1 MAILMKEPQA
11 LNSGSD
17 ERFRLLP
24 RGRNYRSRAVRSV
37 WRQPYALILA
47 ALLSFAGAPL
57 DWAQAEPSGEYQLKA
72 AFLFNFAKFVD
83 WPPSSFAS
91 PQSPFVVCILGPDP
105 FGHAID
111 EVLKGKT
118 IEDRPVA
125 IERLKVIAQLRQCHM
140 VFVSQSESFHL
151 AEIIQTL
158 HGSCV
163 LLVGEADGFA
173 EAGGTIQFALE
184 DNHVRF
190 LINPD
195 AAARAGLKVSSKLLS
210 LARVVHD
217 SPGNAR
223 S

>member
-17 ERFRLLP
+17 KRFRLPL
-24 RGRNYRSRAVRSV
+24 RGRKGQSRTVRFV
-37 WRQPYALILA
+37 WRQPYALLLA
-47 ALLSFAGAPL
+47 SLLSFMGAPL
-57 DWAQAEPSGEYQLKA
+57 ARAQEGASGEYQLKA
-72 AFLFNFAKFVD
+72 AFLFNFAKFID
-83 WPPSSFAS
+83 WPSTSFPN
-91 PQSPFVVCILGPDP
+91 PQSPFVVCILGTDP
-105 FGHAID
+105 FGHVID
-111 EVLKGKT
+111 EVLKGKA
-118 IEDRPVA
+118 IADRPVA
-125 IERLKVIAQLRQCHM
+125 IERIKTIAQVRQCQM

-151 AEIIQTL
+151 ANIVQGT
-158 HGSCV
+158 HGACV

-184 DNHVRF
+184 DDHVRF

-210 LARVVHD
+210 LARVIHD
-217 SPGNAR
+217 SDKGAG

>member
-17 ERFRLLP
+17 ERSRLPL
-24 RGRNYRSRAVRSV
+24 RGRKYRSRAVRSV
-37 WRQPYALILA
+37 SRQTYALILA
-47 ALLSFAGAPL
+47 TLLSFAGAPL
-57 DWAQAEPSGEYQLKA
+57 DWAQTEPSGEYQLKA
-72 AFLFNFAKFVD
+72 AFLFNFAKFID
-83 WPPSSFAS
+83 WPPASFAN

-118 IEDRPVA
+118 IEDRQVA
-125 IERLKVIAQLRQCHM
+125 IERLKSVAQVRQCQI

-151 AEIIQTL
+151 ADIVQAL
-158 HGSCV
+158 HGACV

>member
-17 ERFRLLP
+17 KRFRFRL
-24 RGRNYRSRAVRSV
+24 RGRKCRSRAARYV

-47 ALLSFAGAPL
+47 MLLPFASAPL

-72 AFLFNFAKFVD
+72 AFLFNFAKFID
-83 WPPSSFAS
+83 WPTTSFPN

-118 IEDRPVA
+118 IADRPVA
-125 IERLKVIAQLRQCHM
+125 IVRIKTIAQVRQCHM
-140 VFVSQSESFHL
+140 VFISQSESFHL
-151 AEIIQTL
+151 ADIVQAL
-158 HGSCV
+158 HGSSV

-184 DNHVRF
+184 NNHVRF

>member
-1 MAILMKEPQA
+1 MAILMKELRTLRGA
-11 LNSGSD
+11 GD
-17 ERFRLLP
+17 ERFRMP
-24 RGRNYRSRAVRSV
+24 VRARKVRTRGIRII

-47 ALLSFAGAPL
+47 TLLSFAGAPL

-72 AFLFNFAKFVD
+72 AFLFNFAKFID
-83 WPPSSFAS
+83 WPPASFAG

-105 FGHAID
+105 FGRAID
-111 EVLKGKT
+111 QVLKGKT
-118 IEDRPVA
+118 IADRSVT
-125 IERLKVIAQLRQCHM
+125 IERIKAIAQVRQCQM

-151 AEIIQTL
+151 ADIVQAL

-217 SPGNAR
+217 SPWIAR

>member
-1 MAILMKEPQA
+1 MKEPHA
-11 LNSGSD
+11 LHSGSD
-17 ERFRLLP
+17 GRIRLPL
-24 RGRNYRSRAVRSV
+24 RGRKCRSRAVRPV

-47 ALLSFAGAPL
+47 TLLSFTSAPL

-72 AFLFNFAKFVD
+72 AFLFNFAKFID
-83 WPPSSFAS
+83 WPPTSFAS
-91 PQSPFVVCILGPDP
+91 PQSPFVLCILGVDP
-105 FGHAID
+105 FGHALD

-118 IEDRPVA
+118 VEGRPVS
-125 IERLKVIAQLRQCHM
+125 IERLKSIAQVRQCHM
-140 VFVSQSESFHL
+140 VFVGQSESFHL
-151 AEIIQTL
+151 AEIIQAL

-173 EAGGTIQFALE
+173 AAGGTIQFALE

-195 AAARAGLKVSSKLLS
+195 AAARAGLRVSSKLLS

>member
-1 MAILMKEPQA
+1 MTAPHEV
-11 LNSGSD
+11 NSGSD
-17 ERFRLLP
+17 ERFRLPP
-24 RGRNYRSRAVRSV
+24 RPRKHPSRGVRSV

-47 ALLSFAGAPL
+47 TLLAFAVAPL

-83 WPPSSFAS
+83 WPPTSFAS
-91 PQSPFVVCILGPDP
+91 PQSPFVLCILGPDP

-118 IEDRPVA
+118 IANRSVV
-125 IERLKVIAQLRQCHM
+125 IERLKSVAQVRQCHM

-151 AEIIQTL
+151 ADIIVAL
-158 HGSCV
+158 HGACV

>member
-1 MAILMKEPQA
+1 

-17 ERFRLLP
+17 ERIRLPL
-24 RGRNYRSRAVRSV
+24 RGRKSRTRAVRPV

-47 ALLSFAGAPL
+47 TLLSFAGAPL
-57 DWAQAEPSGEYQLKA
+57 DLAQGEPSGEYQLKA
-72 AFLFNFAKFVD
+72 AFLFNFAKFID
-83 WPPSSFAS
+83 WPPTSFAS
-91 PQSPFVVCILGPDP
+91 PQSPFVVCILGVDP

-118 IEDRPVA
+118 IENRPVT
-125 IERLKVIAQLRQCHM
+125 IERLKSAAQVRQCHM
-140 VFVSQSESFHL
+140 VFVTQSESFHL
-151 AEIIQTL
+151 AEIIQAL

-173 EAGGTIQFALE
+173 EAGGAIQFALE

-195 AAARAGLKVSSKLLS
+195 AAARAGLRVSSKLLS

>member
-1 MAILMKEPQA
+1 
-11 LNSGSD
+11 LNHTGD
-17 ERFRLLP
+17 ARRGLP
-24 RGRNYRSRAVRSV
+24 KRNRKYRSHGTSPGWHRSA
-37 WRQPYALILA
+37 ALALA
-47 ALLSFAGAPL
+47 ALLSFSCAPL
-57 DWAQAEPSGEYQLKA
+57 DTARAEPSGEYQLKA
-72 AFLFNFAKFVD
+72 AFLFNFAKFID
-83 WPPSSFAS
+83 WPPASFAS
-91 PQSPFVVCILGPDP
+91 AQSPFVVCILGPDP
-105 FGHAID
+105 FGHTID

-125 IERLKVIAQLRQCHM
+125 IERLKNFSQVRQCHM

-151 AEIIQTL
+151 ADIIEAL

-195 AAARAGLKVSSKLLS
+195 AAARAGLRVSSKLLS

>member
-1 MAILMKEPQA
+1 MAILMKAPRG

-17 ERFRLLP
+17 ERFRLPL
-24 RGRNYRSRAVRSV
+24 RGHKFRSRALRSA
-37 WRQPYALILA
+37 WRQPFALILA
-47 ALLSFAGAPL
+47 TLFWFAGAPW

-83 WPPSSFAS
+83 WPPTSFAS

-118 IEDRPVA
+118 IANRSVV
-125 IERLKVIAQLRQCHM
+125 IERLKSVAQVRQCHM

-151 AEIIQTL
+151 ADIVQAL
-158 HGSCV
+158 HGSSV